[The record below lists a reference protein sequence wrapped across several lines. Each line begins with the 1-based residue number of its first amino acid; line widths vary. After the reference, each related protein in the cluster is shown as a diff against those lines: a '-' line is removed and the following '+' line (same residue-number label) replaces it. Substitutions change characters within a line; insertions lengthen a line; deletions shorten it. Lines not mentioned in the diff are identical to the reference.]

1 MYIFI
6 DTISNDWVIIL
17 FENNEII
24 DSLSLDIKWKESN
37 EFLSKLSELVNRNN
51 LDFKDISWIIV
62 INWPGSF
69 TGTRVI
75 SLVVNTI
82 NFVHKTPL
90 ESINY
95 FEFLE
100 YMQNSYPMAIKAN
113 KWEYLIKKSK
123 DDNPQI
129 IAISELPI
137 WNYFWIWDNI
147 DFEKNESGIQL
158 KKDYEKFI
166 QKFEFNWKNQRI
178 EPFYIKK
185 PNIT

>member
-6 DTISNDWVIIL
+6 DAISSDWVLIL
-17 FENNEII
+17 FEKNKII

-37 EFLSKLSELVNRNN
+37 EFLSKLEEIVNRNN
-51 LDFKDISWIIV
+51 INFKDLSGIVV

-75 SLVVNTI
+75 SLIVNTI
-82 NFVHKTPL
+82 NFVHHTLL
-90 ESINY
+90 ENINY

-100 YMQNSYPMAIKAN
+100 YMGNWYPMAIKAN

-123 DDNPQI
+123 DENPII
-129 IAISELPI
+129 IAISELSE

-147 DFEKNESGIQL
+147 DFEKNESRVQL
-158 KKDYEKFI
+158 KKDYKKFI
-166 QKFEFNWKNQRI
+166 QEFEFNWKNQRI